1 MDALLESIGKLFL
14 VFKDP
19 VNVIL
24 LILALVEGFFI
35 YKFVLFLQDR
45 YDKDI
50 ASRASLATALSG
62 LTKAIK
68 RDGDD
73 D

>member
-1 MDALLESIGKLFL
+1 MDALFESVGRLL
-14 VFKDP
+14 GVFKDP

-24 LILALVEGFFI
+24 LLVALVEGFFL
-35 YKFVLFLQDR
+35 YKMVSFLQQR
-45 YDKDI
+45 FDKDI
-50 ASRASLATALSG
+50 ESRTLLATALNG

-68 RDGDD
+68 RDDD

>member
-1 MDALLESIGKLFL
+1 MDALIESVGRLL
-14 VFKDP
+14 GMFKDP

-24 LILALVEGFFI
+24 LLVALVEGFFL
-35 YKFVLFLQDR
+35 YKMVSFLQQR
-45 YDKDI
+45 FDKDI
-50 ASRASLATALSG
+50 ESRTLLATALNG

-68 RDGDD
+68 RDDD

>member
-1 MDALLESIGKLFL
+1 MDALFESIGKLFL

-24 LILALVEGFFI
+24 FLLAAAEGFFL
-35 YKFVLFLQDR
+35 YKFVQFLQDR

-50 ASRASLATALSG
+50 ASRSSLATALTG

-68 RDGDD
+68 RDDD

>member
-1 MDALLESIGKLFL
+1 MDALFESIGKLFL

-24 LILALVEGFFI
+24 LLVAIVEGFFL
-35 YKFVLFLQDR
+35 YKMVSFLQQR
-45 YDKDI
+45 FDKDI
-50 ASRASLATALSG
+50 ESRTLLATALNG
-62 LTKAIK
+62 LTRAIK